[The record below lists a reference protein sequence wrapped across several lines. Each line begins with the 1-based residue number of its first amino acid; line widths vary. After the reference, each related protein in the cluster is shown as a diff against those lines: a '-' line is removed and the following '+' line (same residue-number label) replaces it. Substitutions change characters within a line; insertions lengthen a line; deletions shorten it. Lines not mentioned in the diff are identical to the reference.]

1 MKSALPP
8 PPVSTVM
15 IVDDERDNLNV
26 LEAALSQAGYR
37 VAVFPRGELALVAA
51 REEPPDL
58 VLLDVRMPG
67 MDGYEVCRRFKAEE
81 ALSPVPIIFISALAA
96 TDDIAAGFACG
107 GVDYI
112 AKPFREAEVLAR
124 VCAHIALRR
133 AYLKLAEQHA
143 LMERTQEELRLANVN
158 LSQLIDCREREVLAA
173 TGAALRA
180 ADDEAHRIGQEIHDG
195 LCQELVDLL
204 RMAENLGAGRE
215 GDVDLRQQ
223 LPILAGQAM
232 FVLRL
237 AREVSYSL
245 TLHDLETQTLREA
258 LEVFVRRFESV
269 SGVAIELNFG
279 SGLAEFSRETS
290 AHIYRI
296 VREAVVNAI
305 LHGGAQ
311 HIWIDLIL
319 ERQRAIVSV
328 TNDGDVQPDMTQL
341 TQGVGLSQVWMRAR
355 LLGGAFTLR
364 RSAQGQT
371 VAELII
377 PCGEQKEGQQ

>member
-195 LCQELVDLL
+195 LCQELVGLL